1 LGEVALGMNKGIQRV
16 LKHPLFVEKVG
27 GTLHIA
33 IGASYP
39 ECFVEDPA
47 SEKGKKECDT
57 LYDQGILNR
66 SAQHVDI
73 VTDFRA
79 GGAGQKVFLDDIE
92 LKVKDGIWV
101 VP

>member
-1 LGEVALGMNKGIQRV
+1 MNQGIQKV

-39 ECFVEDPA
+39 ECFVDDPT
-47 SEKGKKECDT
+47 SEEGKKETEDYIKRG
-57 LYDQGILNR
+57 LLNR

-73 VTDFRA
+73 VTDFRS
-79 GGAGQKVFLDDIE
+79 GGAGKAVFLDDIQ
-92 LKVKDGIWV
+92 LQMNDNIWT
-101 VP
+101 VPE